1 MLKKRK
7 NAYDLGGPPVHDRQ
21 ASDIPIN
28 AVIATV
34 VVDDPYDRSGGRIKA
49 TVSLRDDILRHLHER
64 KEIDDALLMAGRKYE
79 RLLEIMQ
86 VAPLRAMDTTKEPVD
101 GGGWSGDVFTNE
113 QFNAVRD
120 MGAAETK
127 LGERNAKLVRKILH
141 DRMKFKEVSPSLDR
155 YDIAHVRQT
164 FFSCLEDLAEL
175 WGLTKRKLTREE
187 LIESGRVRDV

>member
-7 NAYDLGGPPVHDRQ
+7 NAYDRGSPPVHDRQ

-101 GGGWSGDVFTNE
+101 GGGWSGDVFTNA
-113 QFNAVRD
+113 QTNAVRD
-120 MGAAETK
+120 MQEAERVLGRRGAA
-127 LGERNAKLVRKILH
+127 LVRKILQ
-141 DRMKFKEVSPSLDR
+141 DRMAFKEVSPSLDR
-155 YDIAHVRQT
+155 YEVAHTRRA
-164 FFSCLEDLAEL
+164 FFDCLDELAVL
-175 WGLTKRKLTREE
+175 WSYAGKQMR
-187 LIESGRVRDV
+187 